1 MPLIERVKAIIA
13 SGLALAATPDAIS
26 WKTPRP
32 TSRLAADQTASG
44 ALPPTTSPS
53 PPPIPPPL
61 LTPPPLTPPLSTP
74 PPPPSGS
81 MAQTPPAAPMSR
93 ELVVFASGF
102 ALAAAA
108 AVGAWLLLGA
118 DSRPLSGSPRSRPA
132 PTQAAALA
140 SPQQADCAM
149 EPATAAASARDGRFP
164 LQASVAGLIEADI
177 ASFVVIGHDSA
188 AAGRPRDAEAAFLMS
203 CRVADKLKGAGS
215 AEVADAKYQL
225 GAHYAA
231 LAASG
236 TIVAGPQRAELLG
249 RAERLYADSSQ
260 IYAAS
265 YGQAHEKS
273 QRVAHGRATLT
284 QAPATPSTS
293 APIALSASAP
303 AFGPATASVQAPPAV
318 LGEPAP
324 RLSPMPPATRVEAPA
339 SPTRAALPA
348 AGTAPTA
355 RALPPT
361 AAEAKDRTR
370 QRPPAL
376 GECLPAVA
384 ALGLCDPGT

>member
-1 MPLIERVKAIIA
+1 
-13 SGLALAATPDAIS
+13 
-26 WKTPRP
+26 
-32 TSRLAADQTASG
+32 
-44 ALPPTTSPS
+44 
-53 PPPIPPPL
+53 
-61 LTPPPLTPPLSTP
+61 
-74 PPPPSGS
+74 
-81 MAQTPPAAPMSR
+81 MAQTPAAALMSR
-93 ELVVFASGF
+93 ELVIFASGF

-108 AVGAWLLLGA
+108 AVGAWMLLGS
-118 DSRPLSGSPRSRPA
+118 DSRPLSGSPKSRPA

-149 EPATAAASARDGRFP
+149 EPATAAASAQDGRFP
-164 LQASVAGLIEADI
+164 LQASVAGLIEADM
-177 ASFVVIGHDSA
+177 ASFIVIGHDSA

-215 AEVADAKYQL
+215 VEVADAKYQL

-231 LAASG
+231 LAAGG
-236 TIVAGPQRAELLG
+236 TNVAGPQRAELLG

-260 IYAAS
+260 IYVAN

-273 QRVAHGRATLT
+273 QQVAQGLTALT
-284 QAPATPSTS
+284 QAPTPLPTPTAMAPSTS
-293 APIALSASAP
+293 APVSGSAI
-303 AFGPATASVQAPPAV
+303 ATAEAPPAV
-318 LGEPAP
+318 PLAPA
-324 RLSPMPPATRVEAPA
+324 SPLETRVEAPA
-339 SPTRAALPA
+339 PPITAALPA

>member
-1 MPLIERVKAIIA
+1 
-13 SGLALAATPDAIS
+13 
-26 WKTPRP
+26 
-32 TSRLAADQTASG
+32 
-44 ALPPTTSPS
+44 
-53 PPPIPPPL
+53 
-61 LTPPPLTPPLSTP
+61 
-74 PPPPSGS
+74 
-81 MAQTPPAAPMSR
+81 MAQTPAAAPMSR
-93 ELVVFASGF
+93 ELVIFASGF

-108 AVGAWLLLGA
+108 AVGAWMLLGA
-118 DSRPLSGSPRSRPA
+118 DSRPLSGSPKSRVA

-149 EPATAAASARDGRFP
+149 EPATAAASAQDGRFP
-164 LQASVAGLIEADI
+164 LQASVAGLIEADM
-177 ASFVVIGHDSA
+177 ASFIVIGHDSA

-215 AEVADAKYQL
+215 VEVADAKYQL

-231 LAASG
+231 LAAGG
-236 TIVAGPQRAELLG
+236 TTIAGPQRAELLA

-260 IYAAS
+260 IYVAN

-273 QRVAHGRATLT
+273 QQVAQGLAALT
-284 QAPATPSTS
+284 QAPTTPPTPMPTAMAPSTS
-293 APIALSASAP
+293 APAS
-303 AFGPATASVQAPPAV
+303 GPAIASVQAQPAV
-318 LGEPAP
+318 LAEPATQLP
-324 RLSPMPPATRVEAPA
+324 PMPLATRVEAPA
-339 SPTRAALPA
+339 PPNTAALPA
-348 AGTAPTA
+348 AGTTPMA
-355 RALPPT
+355 RALPPN